1 MEACATRHFWG
12 RFAGA
17 EGHEVRPIPPIY
29 VKPVVKRQKNDVA
42 DAAVIAK
49 AAVRSHLHF
58 VAVKSA
64 EHQARAVAYW
74 TH

>member
-49 AAVRSHLHF
+49 AAVRSHLL
-58 VAVKSA
+58 
-64 EHQARAVAYW
+64 
-74 TH
+74 